1 MPVGDTRVLLS
12 QYWIF
17 GASLSEPHMGSKSV
31 PRELS
36 IYLYTM
42 GSHKIKGFF
51 SGIFGIYH
59 QDQRKEEFQL
69 HLLVKFIYSLG
80 VYELNQWEGMEH
92 PPGHCS
98 KTATLPSKKGKG

>member
-1 MPVGDTRVLLS
+1 MSSSSIIVLKTADTAINS
-12 QYWIF
+12 TAA
-17 GASLSEPHMGSKSV
+17 GKEPRQLYSMHA
-31 PRELS
+31 
-36 IYLYTM
+36 YTM

-80 VYELNQWEGMEH
+80 
-92 PPGHCS
+92 S
-98 KTATLPSKKGKG
+98 I